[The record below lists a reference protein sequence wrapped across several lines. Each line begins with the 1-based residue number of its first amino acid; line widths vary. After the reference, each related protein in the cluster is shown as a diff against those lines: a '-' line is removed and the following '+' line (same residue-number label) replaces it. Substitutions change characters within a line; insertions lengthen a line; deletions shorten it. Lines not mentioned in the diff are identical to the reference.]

1 MAPIPKSKRLYQ
13 VWKGDN
19 RFFCGGRCI
28 FGPDV
33 ASLFLSM
40 FLIAGPIITFSY
52 QIISKIRNRQKHH
65 EDLINENHHVLG
77 LPVLIVTIIVMIADL
92 TFLLLTSSRDPGI
105 VPRNAQ
111 SIESSETSDFNTPSM
126 EWINGRASQ
135 MRLPRTKDIILN
147 GFVIK
152 VKYCDTC
159 LLYRPPRT
167 SHCSICNN
175 CVQKFDHHCPWVGQC
190 IGLRNYRFFFLFIS
204 TSTFLCI
211 YIFTLSVVNILQE
224 RKHYHSF
231 LKLVVGEIISAI
243 LMVYSF
249 LSVWFVGGLTVF
261 HLYLICTNQTTYEN
275 FRYHYDKKENPFNR
289 GILKNFKEVFLNIPP
304 SMNKFRAR
312 VLDQVVEYGALAPNM
327 GMDIASST
335 EKFDIETADKLEMG
349 INLQIPAVNLDYSS
363 TNENQGT
370 INKQKGVALD
380 PSDLP
385 KIQENN
391 YQESKEFKQS
401 CTGETE
407 TEDEPVT
414 VCVPDEDIQ
423 QQPI

>member
-65 EDLINENHHVLG
+65 EDLIHENHHVLG

-126 EWINGRASQ
+126 EWINGRAPQ

-211 YIFTLSVVNILQE
+211 YVFTLSVVNILQE

-349 INLQIPAVNLDYSS
+349 INLQVPAVNLDYSS
-363 TNENQGT
+363 INENQGA
-370 INKQKGVALD
+370 INKQKGEALD
-380 PSDLP
+380 PSDLS

>member
-52 QIISKIRNRQKHH
+52 QIISKIRNREKHH
-65 EDLINENHHVLG
+65 EDGIHENHHVLG
-77 LPVLIVTIIVMIADL
+77 FPVLIVTIIIMIADL

-111 SIESSETSDFNTPSM
+111 SIESSETSEFNTPSM
-126 EWINGRASQ
+126 EWINGRTSQ

-152 VKYCDTC
+152 
-159 LLYRPPRT
+159 
-167 SHCSICNN
+167 
-175 CVQKFDHHCPWVGQC
+175 
-190 IGLRNYRFFFLFIS
+190 RNYRFFFLFIS

-211 YIFTLSVVNILQE
+211 YVFTLSVVNILQE

-261 HLYLICTNQTTYEN
+261 HFYLICTNQTTYEN
-275 FRYHYDKKENPFNR
+275 FRYHYDKKENPFNK

-327 GMDIASST
+327 GMDIVSST

-349 INLQIPAVNLDYSS
+349 INLQIPAANLDYSS
-363 TNENQGT
+363 TNENQGA
-370 INKQKGVALD
+370 INKHKGEVLD
-380 PSDLP
+380 PSDLS

-414 VCVPDEDIQ
+414 GSVPEEDIHQ
-423 QQPI
+423 QTI

>member
-19 RFFCGGRCI
+19 RFFCRGRCI

-33 ASLFLSM
+33 ASLFLSI
-40 FLIAGPIITFSY
+40 FLIAGPIIAFSY
-52 QIISKIRNRQKHH
+52 QIISKIRNREKHH
-65 EDLINENHHVLG
+65 EYLIHDNHHVLG
-77 LPVLIVTIIVMIADL
+77 FPVLIVTIIIMIADL

-111 SIESSETSDFNTPSM
+111 SIESSETSEFNTPSM
-126 EWINGRASQ
+126 EWINGRTSQ
-135 MRLPRTKDIILN
+135 IRLSRTKDIILN

-211 YIFTLSVVNILQE
+211 YVFTLSVMNILQE
-224 RKHYHSF
+224 RKNYHSF

-243 LMVYSF
+243 LMVYTF

-275 FRYHYDKKENPFNR
+275 FRYHYDKKENPFNK
-289 GILKNFKEVFLNIPP
+289 GILKNMKEVFLNIPP

-312 VLDQVVEYGALAPNM
+312 VLDQVAEHGAFTPNL
-327 GMDIASST
+327 GMDIVSST
-335 EKFDIETADKLEMG
+335 DKFDTETADKLEMG

-363 TNENQGT
+363 TNENQGA
-370 INKQKGVALD
+370 INKHKGEALD
-380 PSDLP
+380 PSDLS

-414 VCVPDEDIQ
+414 GSVPDEDIH